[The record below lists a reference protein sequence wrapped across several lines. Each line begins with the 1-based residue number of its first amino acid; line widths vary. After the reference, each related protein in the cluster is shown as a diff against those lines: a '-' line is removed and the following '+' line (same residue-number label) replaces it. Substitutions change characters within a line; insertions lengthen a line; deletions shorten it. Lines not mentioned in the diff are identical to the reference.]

1 MLYTYLKQI
10 KHILQKN
17 ALNIFISDV
26 NDIELYN
33 KLQLFKHKIYV
44 YAHHDFE
51 QVTIRYKYS
60 ATPIYKNQ
68 LQNIKFDIT
77 LNLTEEQLFFC
88 LNNVNTQYIFYNSN
102 ISQQLYF
109 QIPYVYIQAGL
120 LKFSAQPKQRKV
132 IQKKN
137 ENQLDI
143 NKLIND
149 ENLKYNAVLSDFP
162 ILIRSYNKLSYL
174 YTMINSIYSTDL
186 YNGQITIVDNNSTD
200 KMLNEFFYSF
210 NKKLI
215 AQKLSEQEIENTN
228 IKQLPSHILGIKQ
241 KILVHQYSHHVNDC
255 KELLNTIK
263 YGFQTY
269 QNAPFII
276 LLKDN
281 LIFNKEWLTE
291 LIKIYDK
298 HKDDA
303 GIITC
308 YNNLNENIQIIES
321 YSIQTAC
328 ILITKKFY
336 DFLNMNDYF
345 QKDFF
350 NDCDINVD
358 DFKNI
363 SNDILRNMLEEYG
376 TYEQLHLSWYCK
388 DAGLKAYTTG
398 KNYIDYIS
406 NSKNFSLSI
415 EYDENTLKNLRRFM
429 DTPES
434 VLIFSNEQIDETKI
448 KNITLYKTDL
458 LVFLNESTAVKY
470 FKSHKNKIILH
481 EWNNEKYQGFNNENL
496 DCKKYAING
505 PNSII
510 TEEIKNQIKQIYS
523 YQNQVPSFEF
533 LVFSFIKNTYKNTK
547 IEFINFENYF
557 HSTYKYEYE
566 LKLIEQNENIK
577 FINLYKNP
585 KDFDWRANFDHIY
598 YLNNTLISHEI
609 DNLNEVRK
617 TGINGIKAFSF
628 KHIFNNAYTQI
639 LFKNLKQN
647 NKTICKNIEQFVVAL
662 EYYKCIKEASVLKF
676 QKILIINDDVIFVK
690 KLEQLNKLILHT
702 PNITNIKI
710 YDNDLLNE
718 NTFKY
723 CMLDKYAIQK
733 LLILFEQNIQQ
744 IQNYFSI
751 LKANNILN
759 VDY

>member
-10 KHILQKN
+10 KHILQRN

-26 NDIELYN
+26 NDVELYN
-33 KLQLFKHKIYV
+33 KLQLFKHKIYI

-51 QVTIRYKYS
+51 QVTIRYKYG
-60 ATPIYKNQ
+60 AIPIYKNQ

-109 QIPYVYIQAGL
+109 QIPYVYIQTGL
-120 LKFSAQPKQRKV
+120 LKFSTQPKQRKI

-137 ENQLDI
+137 ENQIDI

-149 ENLKYNAVLSDFP
+149 ENLKYDAVLSNFP
-162 ILIRSYNKLSYL
+162 ILIRSYNNLSYL

-215 AQKLSEQEIENTN
+215 AQKLSEQEIKNTN

-241 KILVHQYSHHVNDC
+241 KILVHQYSHHVNEC

-263 YGFQTY
+263 YGFQNY
-269 QNAPFII
+269 SNAPFII

-281 LIFNKEWLTE
+281 LIFNKDWITE

-298 HKDDA
+298 HKNDA

-308 YNNLNENIQIIES
+308 YNNLNENVQIIES
-321 YSIQTAC
+321 YNIQTAC

-336 DFLNMNDYF
+336 DFLNTNNYF

-350 NDCDINVD
+350 NECDIDVSDFNNVQQ
-358 DFKNI
+358 
-363 SNDILRNMLEEYG
+363 DILRNMLEEYG

-388 DAGLKAYTTG
+388 DADLKAYTTG

-458 LVFLNESTAVKY
+458 LVFLNESIAAKY
-470 FKSHKNKIILH
+470 FKSHKNKIILY

-510 TEEIKNQIKQIYS
+510 TEEIKAQLKQIYS
-523 YQNQVPSFEF
+523 YQNQNPSFEF
-533 LVFSFIKNTYKNTK
+533 LVFSFIKNIYKNTK
-547 IEFINFENYF
+547 INLINFENFF
-557 HSTYKYEYE
+557 HSTYKYQYE
-566 LKLIEQNENIK
+566 LNLLTQNENVK

-598 YLNNTLISHEI
+598 YLNNTLVPSEL
-609 DNLNEVRK
+609 DKLNEVRK

-628 KHIFNNAYTQI
+628 KHIFNNAYTQL
-639 LFKNLKQN
+639 LFKQLKQN
-647 NKTICKNIEQFVVAL
+647 NKTICQNIQQFVVAL
-662 EYYKCIKEASVLKF
+662 EYYKCIKEASILKF

-690 KLEQLNKLILHT
+690 KLEELNKLILHT
-702 PNITNIKI
+702 PNVTNIKI
-710 YDNDLLNE
+710 YDNELLNE

-733 LLILFEQNIQQ
+733 LLILFEQNIQH

-751 LKANNILN
+751 LKDNNILN